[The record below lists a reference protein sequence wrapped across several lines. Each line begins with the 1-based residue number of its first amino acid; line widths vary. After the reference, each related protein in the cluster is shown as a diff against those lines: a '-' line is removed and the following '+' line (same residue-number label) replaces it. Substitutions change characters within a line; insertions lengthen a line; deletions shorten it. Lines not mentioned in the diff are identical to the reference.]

1 MGGASGE
8 TEEKEVFT
16 DEPEIEEEKEQPATT
31 AGVPE
36 VENGFSDGE
45 NVCGLVDNG
54 TAAEN
59 INQGQKHTVHIK
71 NVEPFPIERQT
82 IVDIINNHDGTVTIG
97 VDPDVYIGDQKDTGK
112 YKVMY
117 YQTSVGIGT
126 DGKNPESNDTQQM
139 FPNNQYLYVTSAYM
153 NEQKYEKAKQIMEKR
168 FGKPGL
174 RRQYADAFSFVENS
188 CKQEIP
194 TL

>member
-1 MGGASGE
+1 MKKRILSGILALTMCFSMTPSIAWGSGMTEFSDGGASGE

-117 YQTSVGIGT
+117 YQTSVGIGGT
-126 DGKNPESNDTQQM
+126 DGKNPECNDTQQM
-139 FPNNQYLYVTSAYM
+139 IPNNQYLYV
-153 NEQKYEKAKQIMEKR
+153 
-168 FGKPGL
+168 
-174 RRQYADAFSFVENS
+174 V
-188 CKQEIP
+188 
-194 TL
+194 